1 MATYFLFGSYSEDAV
16 KRISAKRTQRAASVI
31 QQYGGTLQSG
41 YALLGED
48 DLVLIIDLPGTEQ
61 AMKVSVA
68 LTKLTG
74 ISFTTVPAVPVDT
87 FDKIMEGV

>member
-1 MATYFLFGSYSEDAV
+1 MATYFMFGSYSEEAV
-16 KRISAKRTQRAASVI
+16 KRISARRTEKASELI
-31 QQYGGTLQSG
+31 AKYGGTLKSG

-48 DLVLIIDLPGTEQ
+48 DLVLIVDLPGVEQ
-61 AMKVSVA
+61 AMQVSVA

>member
-16 KRISAKRTQRAASVI
+16 KRISAKRTQRATSVI

-41 YALLGED
+41 YALLGEN
-48 DLVLIIDLPGTEQ
+48 DLVLIVDLPNTEQ

>member
-1 MATYFLFGSYSEDAV
+1 MATYFMFGSYSEDAI
-16 KRISAKRTQRAASVI
+16 KRISARRTEKAAELI
-31 QQYGGTLQSG
+31 ANCGGTLESG

-48 DLVLIIDLPGTEQ
+48 DLVLIVDLPGVEQ
-61 AMKVSVA
+61 AMQVSVA

-87 FDKIMEGV
+87 FDKMMEDV

>member
-48 DLVLIIDLPGTEQ
+48 DLVLIVDLPGTEQ